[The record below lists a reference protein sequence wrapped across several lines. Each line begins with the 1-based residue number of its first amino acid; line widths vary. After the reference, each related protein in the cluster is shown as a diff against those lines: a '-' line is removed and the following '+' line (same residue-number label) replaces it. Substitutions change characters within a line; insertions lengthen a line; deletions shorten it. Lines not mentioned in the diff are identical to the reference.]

1 MAIVNT
7 LKIFEELKSGLDEKQ
22 AKVVV
27 EAIEKSLEE
36 YKENQKEFLVTKT
49 EFKETIA
56 NLRSE
61 LKEDIANLRSELV
74 KWLFIFWIGQIGVLT
89 AIFGVI
95 FKR

>member
-22 AKVVV
+22 AKAVA

-36 YKENQKEFLVTKT
+36 YEEKQKGFLATKEDLSKEISRLEIKT
-49 EFKETIA
+49 EQAK
-56 NLRSE
+56 SE
-61 LKEDIANLRSELV
+61 LI
-74 KWLFIFWIGQIGVLT
+74 KWMFIFWIGQIGVLT

-95 FKR
+95 FKK